1 MLMEQAR
8 MRKQAGGAAEQPA
21 AAQGEQ
27 QPGAYK
33 APDWKAL
40 TPPEVHDAVERVVA
54 AGAKLMYSPDFRDDL
69 KQAVA
74 AEMPVDQKLADNVVG
89 LLLMLDQKSQGGIPV
104 AALFPAGVALMDEAA
119 QVLGAAGQSVT
130 QEDFDGATMRLFAL
144 MSKKM
149 GASDEDAMKAASDA
163 MPDDEAAP
171 GGALASNE
179 GTSPSPA
186 GDELAAM
193 QEGMA

>member
-8 MRKQAGGAAEQPA
+8 MRKNAEQPETGA
-21 AAQGEQ
+21 VVADDRTNS
-27 QPGAYK
+27 GAYK

-74 AEMPVDQKLADNVVG
+74 ADMPVDQKLADNVVG
-89 LLLMLDQKSQGGIPV
+89 LLLMLDQKSQGGIPI

-144 MSKKM
+144 MAKKM
-149 GASDEDAMKAASDA
+149 GASDEEAMKAASDA
-163 MPDDEAAP
+163 IPDDAAQAPAAGAPAPDDEM
-171 GGALASNE
+171 
-179 GTSPSPA
+179 
-186 GDELAAM
+186 AAM
-193 QEGMA
+193 QQGMA